1 MAMSDALEI
10 NGSASALLD
19 DRQYRLFLDSVTDYA
34 ICLLDPDG
42 LITTWNP
49 GAERLTGFASAD
61 ILGRNFSIFYTPEA
75 QAIGEPGR
83 TLDTSSQKGRFE
95 SVGWRVRK
103 DRSRFWANVVVDP
116 IRDGGQIV
124 GYAKIT
130 QNITARSDMREA
142 LCEAQAANQA
152 IFDNSLDIICTITN
166 EGLFKQVSRH
176 AATVW
181 GYCAQELIG
190 RSYFSLVHPDDRE
203 SSAATAHQ
211 VLARG
216 SAHSFRNRCIHKD
229 GSIIPIA
236 WSAAWSDHH
245 GAAICIAR
253 DMRENAAIEETL
265 RQAQRLEAVGR
276 LTGGV
281 AHDFNNLLT
290 VIIGS
295 AEMLLDENVGNLHIA
310 ELAQMIRSAGER
322 GSELTSHLL
331 SFARRQPLEPR
342 AVQVNDLLK
351 DMGPLL
357 RRTLGDDVE
366 LRVVRDDNAWPVM
379 ADPAQLESAVLNLSL
394 NARDAMPSGGKLT
407 IETLNVFLDQTY
419 CDANHEVQVGDYLM
433 VAVSD
438 NGEGMS
444 APTIQQVFEPFFTT
458 KAIGKG
464 TGMGLSMVYGFAKQS
479 KGNVKIY
486 SELGFGTT
494 IKLYLPRADL
504 DLRAEARVLDDEGL
518 PVGTEHILLVEDDE
532 PLREHAREQ
541 LQRLGYRVSVAP
553 SGQKALELLKFF
565 GDFDLLFTDV
575 VMPGGLN
582 GRQLADRIRTFRPE
596 LKVLF
601 TSGYTEDALVH
612 NGRLDEGVDLLN
624 KPYRKRD
631 LALKLRKVL
640 DT

>member
-1 MAMSDALEI
+1 MSDAFET
-10 NGSASALLD
+10 NRSAAALLD
-19 DRQYRLFLDSVTDYA
+19 DRQYRLFVESVTDYA
-34 ICLLDPDG
+34 ICLLDPEG
-42 LITTWNP
+42 LITTWNA
-49 GAERLTGFASAD
+49 GAARQKGYASAE
-61 ILGRNFSIFYTPEA
+61 ILGRDFSIFYTPEA
-75 QAIGEPGR
+75 QAIGEPRR
-83 TLDTSSQKGRFE
+83 TLDMSARKGRFE
-95 SVGWRVRK
+95 TEGWRVRK
-103 DRSRFWANVVVDP
+103 DGRRFWANVVVEP
-116 IRDGGQIV
+116 IREGDQIV

-130 QNITARSDMREA
+130 QDITALRDMREA

-152 IFDNSLDIICTITN
+152 LFDNSLDIICTITK

-176 AATVW
+176 ATAVW
-181 GYCAQELIG
+181 GYAAQELIG
-190 RSYFSLVHPDDRE
+190 QSYVSLVHPDDRA
-203 SSAATAHQ
+203 SSAATATH
-211 VLARG
+211 VLAGG
-216 SAHSFRNRCIHKD
+216 SAKSFRNRCLHKD

-245 GAAICIAR
+245 DAAICIAR
-253 DMRENAAIEETL
+253 DMRESAAIEETV

-290 VIIGS
+290 VIIGG
-295 AEMLLDENVGNLHIA
+295 AETLLDENLGNLHIA

-322 GSELTSHLL
+322 GSELTNHLL

-342 AVQVNDLLK
+342 ALQVNDLLK
-351 DMGPLL
+351 NMGGLL
-357 RRTLGDDVE
+357 RRTLGEDVE
-366 LRVVRDDNAWPVM
+366 LRVVRDDQAWPVM

-407 IETLNVFLDQTY
+407 IETSNVSLDQAY
-419 CDANHEVQVGDYLM
+419 CDANDEISVGDYLM
-433 VAVSD
+433 VAVTD

-444 APTIQQVFEPFFTT
+444 PETIQQAFEPFFTT
-458 KAIGKG
+458 KPVGKG
-464 TGMGLSMVYGFAKQS
+464 TGMGLSMVYGFVKQS

-494 IKLYLPRADL
+494 IKLYLPRADGEVRMEP
-504 DLRAEARVLDDEGL
+504 RALDDEGL
-518 PVGTEHILLVEDDE
+518 PLGTEHILVVEDDE

-541 LQRLGYRVSVAP
+541 LRRLGYRVSVAP

-582 GRQLADRIRTFRPE
+582 GRQLADRIRAHRPE

-601 TSGYTEDALVH
+601 TSGYTEDAIVH

-640 DT
+640 DG